1 MKFIQCIHCP
11 DSTGII
17 AEITQEIGKLSGNI
31 ISLNEFVSEDKQ
43 FFLRVV
49 WETPHVLSK
58 DETKLKFSH
67 FCDRFRAEMSLVLA
81 SDKLNVGIFVSKFD
95 HCLQEI
101 LLRYVLDELPIN
113 IPLIISNHTDLKP
126 LADRHNIPF
135 HVFPITSENKK
146 SQEKA
151 EIQLLKDHK
160 IDRLVLARY
169 MQILSPQLVDAF
181 PNKIINIHHSFLPA
195 FSGGQPY
202 KKAYS
207 RGVKLI
213 GATSHFV
220 TEDLDAGPIIAQ
232 EVTTVS
238 HKDMVNNL
246 EQKGRLVER
255 QVCVKALSLVAE
267 HKVFVTGNKTIVF
280 E

>member
-49 WETPHVLSK
+49 WETPQVLSK
-58 DETKLKFSH
+58 EETKLKFAH

-101 LLRYVLDELPIN
+101 LLRYALDELPIN
-113 IPLIISNHTDLKP
+113 IPLIISNHLDLKP
-126 LADRHNIPF
+126 VADRHNIPF
-135 HVFPITSENKK
+135 HVFSITSENKK

-151 EIQLLKDHK
+151 KIQLLKDHK

-202 KKAYS
+202 KQAYS